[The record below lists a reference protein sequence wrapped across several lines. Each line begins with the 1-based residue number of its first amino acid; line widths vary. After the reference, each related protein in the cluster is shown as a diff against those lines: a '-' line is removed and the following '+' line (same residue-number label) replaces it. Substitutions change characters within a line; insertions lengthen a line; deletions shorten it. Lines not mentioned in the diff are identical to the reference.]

1 MTNLF
6 SNKNMAEL
14 DTIAREIG
22 TTLRDKYRVDV
33 SQFKEKYGTVRVYC
47 TFGWWN
53 LHSLIYPGYH
63 FNKFP
68 RWLQRLD
75 NLLLGAIVHQLGR
88 FFIPLQKRAYRRQYA
103 VAIVKYPHHRTAI
116 LDGADWP
123 EYLKGL

>member
-1 MTNLF
+1 MTNFF
-6 SNKNMAEL
+6 SNINTAEL

-22 TTLRDKYRVDV
+22 TTLRDRYRIDV

-63 FNKFP
+63 FNRFP

-75 NLLLGAIVHQLGR
+75 DVLLGPIVHQLGR
-88 FFIPLQKRAYRRQYA
+88 FFIPLQQKAYRQQYA
-103 VAIVKYPHHRTAI
+103 RAIVKYPHHRTAI
-116 LDGADWP
+116 LACADWP